1 MKSYWI
7 FALILT
13 VAYVIYYAV
22 NIARDLY
29 GKKGQGKADEE
40 IFEFDPDDE
49 QDRVSVTENET
60 GFSVGTE
67 KYETDFSAGSTSASR
82 DAVEGLN
89 KESAEERFARMKAKA
104 EASMEE
110 TAPYL
115 SDAFT
120 SEEMYKAM
128 VSGGHLDNRPE
139 LHWKPVKD
147 KL

>member
-7 FALILT
+7 FATILT

-40 IFEFDPDDE
+40 IFELDPDDE
-49 QDRVSVTENET
+49 QDRVAVTENET

-67 KYETDFSAGSTSASR
+67 KYETDFSAGPTSASQ
-82 DAVEGLN
+82 DDTED
-89 KESAEERFARMKAKA
+89 KDTESAEERFARMKAKA
-104 EASMEE
+104 EASMED

-128 VSGGHLDNRPE
+128 VAGGHLDNRPE